1 MAKEG
6 GKIARRESKKFPE
19 YSIVHSRNRATQ
31 MGALAELLFD
41 AVCELACH
49 AGFDVLVRI
58 IEFWE
63 RGKPR
68 R

>member
-1 MAKEG
+1 
-6 GKIARRESKKFPE
+6 
-19 YSIVHSRNRATQ
+19 